1 MWVRGDIV
9 ELLISK
15 GADVNS
21 RDSSG
26 NTPLYK
32 GKLKIN
38 KLNDKNSK
46 FLTSNQSNQVFWFL
60 FPFQKNSKI

>member
-38 KLNDKNSK
+38 KSNDKNSK
-46 FLTSNQSNQVFWFL
+46 FLTSNQSNQVF
-60 FPFQKNSKI
+60 